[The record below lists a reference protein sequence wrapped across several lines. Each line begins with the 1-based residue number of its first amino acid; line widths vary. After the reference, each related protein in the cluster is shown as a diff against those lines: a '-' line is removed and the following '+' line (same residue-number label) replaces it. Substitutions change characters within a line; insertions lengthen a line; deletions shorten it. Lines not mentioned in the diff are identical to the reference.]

1 MPVYTKE
8 GALNLITK
16 NAINKIK
23 VDLAE
28 NVGNKVKFASKKGR
42 NKTVVKSGV
51 IEGTYPGVFVIRM
64 DANDAVE
71 AGERLVSYSYA
82 DILTHSV
89 ELALCE

>member
-16 NAINKIK
+16 NAINKIM

-28 NVGNKVKFASKKGR
+28 NVGNKVKFASTKGR
-42 NKTVVKSGV
+42 KKTVVKSGV

-64 DANDAVE
+64 DANEAVE